1 LARALSIFSIFEIQ
15 SEGSGKTARPQAAKR
30 EIRIWLCEN
39 QTAREPIFA
48 ALCFVSGI
56 AMNAVLQPATDT
68 AQAPKLHTLLARL
81 PALAASMAEGAA
93 QRERDRT
100 LPFEAFAQFKAS
112 GLGTLR
118 VPPER
123 GGPGGTIED
132 LVQVVATLAAADSNV
147 AHALRTH
154 YNAIE
159 LWTTASPDANSDRQ
173 LARVLQGA
181 LFGGAFTELGT
192 PRSGTV
198 TTALERRGEQRMLNG
213 SKYYATGTAFAD
225 FASIAVHD
233 EEGRDATVIVPTDRD
248 GLHVKDDWDGM
259 GQRLTASGSLVF
271 DNLRVHDDEVVHP
284 RQRSLQRRHASSL
297 RQLYLVAVAGGI
309 VRNVFSDALHYVRHH
324 ARPAAHS
331 PAASAPQDHFTQW
344 VVGDLATHTHA
355 VDALIADNA
364 RRLDRTAEA
373 LRRGGDGDEDDHSAA
388 QLVLDGALATAKT
401 QLAVSRIALQAA
413 ERLFDAGGASATSR
427 QHNFDRHWRN
437 LRTLFNHNPLQQK
450 ARVVGDYHLNGTTAH
465 LEEGKVF

>member
-1 LARALSIFSIFEIQ
+1 
-15 SEGSGKTARPQAAKR
+15 
-30 EIRIWLCEN
+30 
-39 QTAREPIFA
+39 
-48 ALCFVSGI
+48 
-56 AMNAVLQPATDT
+56 MNAVLQAAPYP
-68 AQAPKLHTLLARL
+68 AQAPELQALLQRL
-81 PALAASMAEGAA
+81 PALAASIAEGAVE
-93 QRERDRT
+93 RERDRT
-100 LPFEAFAQFKAS
+100 LPFEAFARFRAS
-112 GLGTLR
+112 GLGALR

-123 GGPGGTIED
+123 GGPGGSIED

-159 LWTTASPDANSDRQ
+159 LWTSAPPDANSERQ
-173 LARVLQGA
+173 LARVLDGA

-198 TTALERRGEQRMLNG
+198 TTALERQGSKRVLNG

-233 EEGRDATVIVPTDRD
+233 EQGRDATVIVPTGRE

-259 GQRLTASGSLVF
+259 GQRLTASGSLAF
-271 DNLRVHDDEVVHP
+271 DNLQVHDDEVVHP
-284 RQRSLQRRHASSL
+284 QQRSLQRRHASSL

-309 VRNVFSDALHYVRHH
+309 VRNVFSDALHYVRQH

-331 PAASAPQDHFTQW
+331 PAASAREDHFTQW

-364 RRLDRTAEA
+364 RRLDRSADA
-373 LRRGGDGDEDDHSAA
+373 LRRGDDDSAV

-437 LRTLFNHNPLQQK
+437 LRTIFNHNPLQQK
-450 ARVVGDYHLNGTTAH
+450 ARVIGDYHLNGTTTH
-465 LEEGKVF
+465 LEECKVF

>member
-1 LARALSIFSIFEIQ
+1 
-15 SEGSGKTARPQAAKR
+15 
-30 EIRIWLCEN
+30 
-39 QTAREPIFA
+39 
-48 ALCFVSGI
+48 
-56 AMNAVLQPATDT
+56 MNAVLQPPADP
-68 AQAPKLHTLLARL
+68 AKSPELQALLQRL
-81 PALAASMAEGAA
+81 PALAASIAEGAA

-100 LPFEAFAQFKAS
+100 LPFEAFAQFRAS
-112 GLGTLR
+112 GLGALR

-123 GGPGGTIED
+123 GGPGGAIED

-159 LWTTASPDANSDRQ
+159 LWTSAPPDANSERQ
-173 LARVLQGA
+173 LARVLDGA

-198 TTALERRGEQRMLNG
+198 TTALERQGDKRVLNG
-213 SKYYATGTAFAD
+213 SKYYATGTAFSD
-225 FASIAVHD
+225 FASIAVRD
-233 EEGRDATVIVPTDRD
+233 EEGRDASVIVPTGRE

-259 GQRLTASGSLVF
+259 GQRLTASGSLEF
-271 DNLRVHDDEVVHP
+271 DDLQVHDDEVVHTQ
-284 RQRSLQRRHASSL
+284 QRSLQRRHASSL

-309 VRNVFSDALHYVRHH
+309 VRNVFGDALHYVRQH

-331 PAASAPQDHFTQW
+331 PAASAREDHFTQW

-364 RRLDRTAEA
+364 RRLDRSADA
-373 LRRGGDGDEDDHSAA
+373 LRRGDDDSAVH
-388 QLVLDGALATAKT
+388 LVLDGALATAKT

-437 LRTLFNHNPLQQK
+437 LRTIFNHNPLQQK
-450 ARVVGDYHLNGTTAH
+450 ARVIGDYHLNGTTTH
-465 LEEGKVF
+465 LEEGRVF

>member
-1 LARALSIFSIFEIQ
+1 
-15 SEGSGKTARPQAAKR
+15 
-30 EIRIWLCEN
+30 
-39 QTAREPIFA
+39 
-48 ALCFVSGI
+48 
-56 AMNAVLQPATDT
+56 MNAVLQAAPYPV
-68 AQAPKLHTLLARL
+68 QAPELQALLQRL
-81 PALAASMAEGAA
+81 PALAASIAEGAVE
-93 QRERDRT
+93 RERDRT
-100 LPFEAFAQFKAS
+100 LPFEAFARFRAS
-112 GLGTLR
+112 GLGALR

-123 GGPGGTIED
+123 GGPGGSIED

-159 LWTTASPDANSDRQ
+159 LWTSAPPDANSERQ
-173 LARVLQGA
+173 LARVLDGA

-198 TTALERRGEQRMLNG
+198 TTALERQGNKRVLNG
-213 SKYYATGTAFAD
+213 SKYYATGTAFSD

-233 EEGRDATVIVPTDRD
+233 EQGRDATVIVPTGRE

-259 GQRLTASGSLVF
+259 GQRLTASGSLAF
-271 DNLRVHDDEVVHP
+271 DNLQVHDDEVVHP
-284 RQRSLQRRHASSL
+284 QQRSLQRRHASSL

-309 VRNVFSDALHYVRHH
+309 VRNVFSDALHYVRQH

-331 PAASAPQDHFTQW
+331 PAASAREDHFTQW

-364 RRLDRTAEA
+364 RRLDRSADA
-373 LRRGGDGDEDDHSAA
+373 LRRGDDDSAV

-437 LRTLFNHNPLQQK
+437 LRTIFNHNPLQQK
-450 ARVVGDYHLNGTTAH
+450 ARVIGDYHLNGTTTH

>member
-1 LARALSIFSIFEIQ
+1 MHREIEMRIRNDKSEFVYAKSSARASLYSPPSI
-15 SEGSGKTARPQAAKR
+15 P
-30 EIRIWLCEN
+30 
-39 QTAREPIFA
+39 
-48 ALCFVSGI
+48 SGI
-56 AMNAVLQPATDT
+56 AMNAVLQAAPDPAQTPELR
-68 AQAPKLHTLLARL
+68 ALLQRL
-81 PALAASMAEGAA
+81 PALAASIAEGAA

-100 LPFEAFAQFKAS
+100 LPFEAFARFRAS
-112 GLGTLR
+112 GLGALR

-123 GGPGGTIED
+123 GGPGGSIAD
-132 LVQVVATLAAADSNV
+132 LVQVVATFAAADSNV

-159 LWTTASPDANSDRQ
+159 LWTSAPPDANSERQ
-173 LARVLQGA
+173 LARVLDGA

-198 TTALERRGEQRMLNG
+198 TTALERQGNKRVLNG

-233 EEGRDATVIVPTDRD
+233 EQGRDATVIVPTGRE

-259 GQRLTASGSLVF
+259 GQRLTASGSLAF
-271 DNLRVHDDEVVHP
+271 DNLQVHDDEVVHP
-284 RQRSLQRRHASSL
+284 QQRSLQRRHASSL

-309 VRNVFSDALHYVRHH
+309 VRNVFSDALHYVRQH

-331 PAASAPQDHFTQW
+331 PAASAHEDHFTQW
-344 VVGDLATHTHA
+344 VVGDLATHTYA

-364 RRLDRTAEA
+364 RRLDHSADA
-373 LRRGGDGDEDDHSAA
+373 LRRGDDDSAV

-437 LRTLFNHNPLQQK
+437 LRTIFNHNPLQQK
-450 ARVVGDYHLNGTTAH
+450 ARVIGDYHLNGTTTH